1 MQRVLTDSD
10 AGTKYSLVIPVYR
23 NEENI
28 PELLD
33 AICGLSAKL
42 GPEFEAI
49 FVVDGSPDRSY
60 AILRKMLPDAGF
72 HTQLIAL
79 SRNFGAFAAIRIG
92 LGFARGNHI
101 AVMSADLQEPP
112 HLILAFFEE
121 LEKGKHDVAFGVR
134 IARNDPWTSK
144 IFSKIFWLI
153 YRRTVMPDVPEGG
166 VDIFALQAAFRDQLL
181 RLEESNSS
189 LLSQLFWLGGE
200 RLMIGYERMPRVH
213 GKSAWTFGKKLR
225 YLSDSVFS
233 FTNLPI
239 RVMTLLGAFGLL
251 CAVALMSITLFAKIT
266 GLIEV
271 PGYAGIV
278 LAILFFGA
286 LNTFGIGIVGTYAWR
301 AFENTKRRPLAIVQ
315 SHDTY

>member
-1 MQRVLTDSD
+1 MQRVLIDTD
-10 AGTKYSLVIPVYR
+10 GGPKYSLVVPVYR
-23 NEENI
+23 NEQNI
-28 PELLD
+28 PALLD
-33 AICGLSAKL
+33 AIRGLSAKL
-42 GPEFEAI
+42 GPRFEAI

-60 AILRKMLPDAGF
+60 AMLRKMLPDAGM
-72 HTQLIAL
+72 HSQLIAL
-79 SRNFGAFAAIRIG
+79 SRNFGAFAAIRVG
-92 LGFARGNHI
+92 LGYARGSHI

-112 HLILAFFEE
+112 DLILTFFEE

-134 IARNDPWTSK
+134 TARQDPWASK
-144 IFSKIFWLI
+144 VFSKIFWSI

-166 VDIFALQAAFRDQLL
+166 VDIFALQAGFRDELL

-200 RLMIGYERMPRVH
+200 RLMVGYERRHRVH
-213 GKSAWTFGKKLR
+213 GKSAWTFSKKVR

-239 RVMTLLGAFGLL
+239 RAMTLLGALGLA
-251 CAVALMSITLFAKIT
+251 CAAALMMVTLFAKLT

-315 SHDTY
+315 SRDTY